1 MNMNAEC
8 CGAFDSDVCG
18 CFVFQTAKEIKTQ
31 TVLADSGK
39 GDGGIRSLLALERY
53 KKSLG
58 LKKVSDEDPDDI
70 LLFRKTL
77 PLENERG
84 MVS

>member
-1 MNMNAEC
+1 MNIEC
-8 CGAFDSDVCG
+8 CGAFSSDAGCG
-18 CFVFQTAKEIKTQ
+18 CFQPVEPAKEIKTQ
-31 TVLADSGK
+31 TILAASGK

-58 LKKVSDEDPDDI
+58 LQKVSDEDPDDI

-84 MVS
+84 MTS